1 VGRTWRIGEVAD
13 RTGLTRRTLRH
24 YDELGLLIPA
34 GRSGGDYR
42 LYDEDDLLRLLQIQN
57 LKALGLSLPEI
68 ADALADPDLDAST
81 TLRSHLVQLEESIAA
96 QRGLMDRLHS
106 LATNADRSW
115 EDVLAA
121 IAMTQ
126 ALAHPDPIVRIRA
139 ALQRSA
145 TSTRDLVD
153 ALTGE
158 TDPAVRE
165 VLMWSL
171 AQQPDAAEAAHSRLD
186 DPDPDLRC
194 LFVRL
199 LAKLRS
205 LEAAPALI
213 TLLADHVPRV
223 VRTAIQSLG
232 QLGDPASV
240 PPLVALLDA
249 EPVPSPVLIE
259 TLSAFG
265 APALDALTAALA
277 SPAVGTR
284 LAVVEIVG
292 RIGGESPA
300 ALGSRC
306 AELVEPLID
315 DPDPQ
320 VRLTAVLALGEIGSA
335 GRSGLERALNDPE
348 LAGVARRLLL
358 DLHAT

>member
-1 VGRTWRIGEVAD
+1 MGRTWRIGEVAD

-42 LYDEDDLLRLLQIQN
+42 LYDEVDLLRLLQIQN

-68 ADALADPDLDAST
+68 AAALADPDLDATT

-96 QRGLMDRLHS
+96 QRGLAARLQN
-106 LATNADRSW
+106 LATNTDRSW

-139 ALQRSA
+139 ALQPSA

-171 AQQPDAAEAAHSRLD
+171 AQQRDAAEAALARLD

-199 LAKLRS
+199 LAKLRAPRGGAS
-205 LEAAPALI
+205 ARAAP
-213 TLLADHVPRV
+213 HRS
-223 VRTAIQSLG
+223 RTARGEHRHPGARSAARPVDG
-232 QLGDPASV
+232 AAARGSPRRRART
-240 PPLVALLDA
+240 VARPDR
-249 EPVPSPVLIE
+249 
-259 TLSAFG
+259 
-265 APALDALTAALA
+265 DAL
-277 SPAVGTR
+277 GIR
-284 LAVVEIVG
+284 RG
-292 RIGGESPA
+292 R
-300 ALGSRC
+300 
-306 AELVEPLID
+306 
-315 DPDPQ
+315 
-320 VRLTAVLALGEIGSA
+320 
-335 GRSGLERALNDPE
+335 
-348 LAGVARRLLL
+348 ARRLV
-358 DLHAT
+358 